1 MKQEVISKLKADK
14 CYIKKKFLSRGQG
27 KMVIRRR
34 LPLSKGL
41 EVKSLA
47 MSIAARERI
56 PRRAKAETLRS
67 QHTSVFQKQKRSH
80 FDRK

>member
-14 CYIKKKFLSRGQG
+14 CYAKKKFLSGGQG

-41 EVKSLA
+41 EVKSLP
-47 MSIAARERI
+47 MSVNAARFLEE
-56 PRRAKAETLRS
+56 PRQRP
-67 QHTSVFQKQKRSH
+67 
-80 FDRK
+80 

>member
-14 CYIKKKFLSRGQG
+14 CYAKKNFFKWRTGQNGYKEKIAIKQRFGG
-27 KMVIRRR
+27 EVITHVREC
-34 LPLSKGL
+34 SK
-41 EVKSLA
+41 
-47 MSIAARERI
+47 I

-67 QHTSVFQKQKRSH
+67 QHTSVFQKQKGSH

>member
-14 CYIKKKFLSRGQG
+14 CYIKKILGRGQG

-41 EVKSLA
+41 EVKSLT
-47 MSIAARERI
+47 MSVSAARERI

-67 QHTSVFQKQKRSH
+67 QHTSVLQKQKRGH